1 MTEDKH
7 NKHVCKCDE
16 CIKIRMAK
24 ALEKI
29 EEKAEAEGKIPMRVL
44 CYKSTNDRNDYKRS
58 IKNSIL
64 ASVSTQTVEWDE

>member
-29 EEKAEAEGKIPMRVL
+29 EERAKQAGKIPMTLL
-44 CYKSTNDRNDYKRS
+44 CYKMER
-58 IKNSIL
+58 IK
-64 ASVSTQTVEWDE
+64 DE